1 MLLAALQF
9 HEATPNSNGDV
20 CEEHDLAESTRFT
33 TMNWPLHVM
42 GDTNV
47 LFQKLLKEVPDFL
60 CNKNR
65 PKLQRNHWHTLIHT
79 NNYQLTWGKL
89 QKQIVLLIEQVI
101 LHGNPNFYDQA
112 PLRKRRR
119 RRRNGKAATK
129 KNGTPDGCDDA
140 WGNSKWGMND
150 WNEWG
155 QHTAA
160 GQHSG
165 SYHLSRDPVNG
176 YNSANDNSWMPN
188 NESTTNSRPGH
199 NSDMSALASP
209 TENFSTWATQ
219 QSSYVVDKDSQD
231 NDVAIMMQKQIT
243 IAQCGSQTRR
253 GRMLTHAYTYVRGHG
268 HMSYNSGNGQQMLDR
283 QLNSGCHE
291 STSPVAGNFWNT
303 NFSTRSSLGTVS
315 RLPENM
321 LEEFNFLPEDF
332 SEETE
337 DLVEYTNT
345 TLSMGSSIGTSVGCN
360 SSSSTSNLSFSK
372 GSSKLTTSS
381 STKTLSMG
389 SSIGTSVG
397 HCYSNTSGK
406 NSTLCSKGSSL
417 ENEVPHTSYS
427 QLFAFRR
434 ISWSDT
440 I

>member
-1 MLLAALQF
+1 
-9 HEATPNSNGDV
+9 
-20 CEEHDLAESTRFT
+20 
-33 TMNWPLHVM
+33 
-42 GDTNV
+42 
-47 LFQKLLKEVPDFL
+47 
-60 CNKNR
+60 
-65 PKLQRNHWHTLIHT
+65 
-79 NNYQLTWGKL
+79 LTWGKL

-165 SYHLSRDPVNG
+165 SYHLSRSVNG

-199 NSDMSALASP
+199 NSDILSALSP
-209 TENFSTWATQ
+209 TENFSTCATQ

-253 GRMLTHAYTYVRGHG
+253 GRMLTCLHVR
-268 HMSYNSGNGQQMLDR
+268 
-283 QLNSGCHE
+283 
-291 STSPVAGNFWNT
+291 TW
-303 NFSTRSSLGTVS
+303 TRSYEL
-315 RLPENM
+315 
-321 LEEFNFLPEDF
+321 
-332 SEETE
+332 
-337 DLVEYTNT
+337 
-345 TLSMGSSIGTSVGCN
+345 
-360 SSSSTSNLSFSK
+360 
-372 GSSKLTTSS
+372 
-381 STKTLSMG
+381 
-389 SSIGTSVG
+389 
-397 HCYSNTSGK
+397 
-406 NSTLCSKGSSL
+406 
-417 ENEVPHTSYS
+417 
-427 QLFAFRR
+427 
-434 ISWSDT
+434 
-440 I
+440 